1 MVKHSNDI
9 SEVMGSNPVQAWIF
23 SGFLVA
29 AEVSSVHNCNVLA
42 RSNIIE
48 DFAQSEIDVSEI
60 MNPAAKSK
68 YGEIPCSRI
77 CQNMIITFNFR
88 EADGMLQD
96 SELWEAEP
104 RESEAAREM
113 N

>member
-1 MVKHSNDI
+1 M
-9 SEVMGSNPVQAWIF
+9 QAWFF
-23 SGFLVA
+23 SGFLVAA

-48 DFAQSEIDVSEI
+48 GFAQSEIDLSEI

-77 CQNMIITFNFR
+77 CQNMIITFQFC
-88 EADGMLQD
+88 EAGGMLRD
-96 SELWEAEP
+96 SELWVAEP